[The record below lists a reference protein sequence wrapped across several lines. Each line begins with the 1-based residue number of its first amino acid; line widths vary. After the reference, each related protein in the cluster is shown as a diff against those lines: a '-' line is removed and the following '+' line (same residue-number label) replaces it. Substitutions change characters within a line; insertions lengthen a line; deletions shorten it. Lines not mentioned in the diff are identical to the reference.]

1 VAYTGYFAGLE
12 TSQTIDRTRMSKRGN
27 RDLKRALF
35 QIAAPLVWFDRGENP
50 YKALFARKEAEGRP
64 WYRAMPYVCAALA
77 RHIYHCLKFQEPY
90 DVEKAFGEPASSHAF
105 EQAIEDL
112 RADLE
117 DSFEVMEAQ
126 LSQEME

>member
-1 VAYTGYFAGLE
+1 
-12 TSQTIDRTRMSKRGN
+12 MSKRGN

-35 QIAAPLVWFDRGENP
+35 QIAAPLVWFDQEENP
-50 YKALFARKEAEGRP
+50 YKALYERKEAEGRP

-90 DVEKAFGEPASSHAF
+90 DVEKTFREPVFSAAEH
-105 EQAIEDL
+105 QAVEGL

-117 DSFEVMEAQ
+117 DRFEVMEAH
-126 LSQEME
+126 LSAEIE